1 MLAAEAEDIAAP
13 ALVSYALHNNW
24 LEFFVK
30 NLSCPK
36 PLVYIALIFW
46 LLASVSGMH
55 GHYCFDGKEAS
66 ISIHSDVMTGHPE
79 HHEDEEHVDTDA
91 DLFEPVLAKLVKI
104 DVPFLITVLL
114 FLLMLCSGQQL
125 FFPRY
130 PHHFI
135 PRVIG
140 LRPPSRAPPVLFQSD
155 F

>member
-1 MLAAEAEDIAAP
+1 MLK
-13 ALVSYALHNNW
+13 S
-24 LEFFVK
+24 
-30 NLSCPK
+30 
-36 PLVYIALIFW
+36 
-46 LLASVSGMH
+46 
-55 GHYCFDGKEAS
+55 GKEAS
-66 ISIHSDVMTGHPE
+66 ISIRSDVMTGHPE
-79 HHEDEEHVDTDA
+79 HHEDEEHVDADG

-114 FLLMLCSGQQL
+114 FLLILCSGQQL

-140 LRPPSRAPPVLFQSD
+140 RVRLRGHHLFYSSLI